1 VSVEVTFAV
10 GVEVAF
16 AVSVEVA
23 LGVAVI
29 GGGSVVGGL
38 PSSCKKKNRLR
49 KPSVNKCMP
58 N

>member
-38 PSSCKKKNRLR
+38 PSSMNS
-49 KPSVNKCMP
+49 SVNL
-58 N
+58 NSG